1 MNQYGPAVVL
11 GCLIGAAILLDDFIT
26 PSVPT
31 RLMSLEAREVST
43 LHTEPHVKM
52 SIQKSKEN
60 AAAASKDIEIVVI
73 TDQAPVGEDDYGAV
87 NIDGV
92 ATPEIADAV
101 RAIVDKAREDGTPI
115 SPDALKAA
123 VMASIN
129 SVEPNSAI
137 EVNIDVEQA
146 PRP

>member
-1 MNQYGPAVVL
+1 MSQYGPAVVL
-11 GCLIGAAILLDDFIT
+11 GCLIGTAILLDDVIT
-26 PSVPT
+26 PSQPT

-73 TDQAPVGEDDYGAV
+73 TDQAPVGEDDHGAV

-92 ATPEIADAV
+92 ATAEIADAV

>member
-11 GCLIGAAILLDDFIT
+11 GCLIGAAILLDDVIT

-73 TDQAPVGEDDYGAV
+73 TDQAPVGEDDHGAV

-92 ATPEIADAV
+92 ATAEIADAV

-115 SPDALKAA
+115 SPEALKAA

>member
-1 MNQYGPAVVL
+1 MNQYGPVIVL
-11 GCLIGAAILLDDFIT
+11 GCLIGGAILLDDVIT
-26 PSVPT
+26 PSVPA

-73 TDQAPVGEDDYGAV
+73 TDQAPVGEDDHGAV

-92 ATPEIADAV
+92 ATAEIADAV

>member
-1 MNQYGPAVVL
+1 MNQYGPAVFL
-11 GCLIGAAILLDDFIT
+11 GCLIGAAILLDDVIT

-60 AAAASKDIEIVVI
+60 AAAASKHIEIVVI
-73 TDQAPVGEDDYGAV
+73 TDQAPVGEDDHGAV

-92 ATPEIADAV
+92 ATAEIADAV

-123 VMASIN
+123 VMASMD

-137 EVNIDVEQA
+137 EVNIDVE
-146 PRP
+146 

>member
-11 GCLIGAAILLDDFIT
+11 GCLIGAAILLDDVIT

-73 TDQAPVGEDDYGAV
+73 TDQAPVGEDDHGAV

-92 ATPEIADAV
+92 ATAEIADAV
-101 RAIVDKAREDGTPI
+101 RAIVDKAPEDGTPI

-123 VMASIN
+123 VMASMD

>member
-1 MNQYGPAVVL
+1 MNQYGPAIVL
-11 GCLIGAAILLDDFIT
+11 GCLIGAAILLDDVIT

-31 RLMSLEAREVST
+31 RLMSIEARELST
-43 LHTEPHVKM
+43 LHTEPHAKM
-52 SIQKSKEN
+52 LIQKSK
-60 AAAASKDIEIVVI
+60 ATAGAASKNIEIVVI
-73 TDQAPVGEDDYGAV
+73 TDQAPVAEDGLVAV
-87 NIDGV
+87 TVDGL
-92 ATPEIADAV
+92 ATAKIAGAV
-101 RAIVDKAREDGTPI
+101 RAVVDKAREDGTPL

-123 VMASIN
+123 VMASMN

>member
-11 GCLIGAAILLDDFIT
+11 GCLIGAAILLDDVIT

-52 SIQKSKEN
+52 SIQKSKVN
-60 AAAASKDIEIVVI
+60 AAAANKDIEIIVI
-73 TDQAPVGEDDYGAV
+73 TDQAPVGEDDHGAV

-92 ATPEIADAV
+92 ATAEIADAV

-123 VMASIN
+123 VMASIS

>member
-11 GCLIGAAILLDDFIT
+11 GCLIGAAILLDDVIT

-52 SIQKSKEN
+52 SIQKSKAN
-60 AAAASKDIEIVVI
+60 AGAASKDIEFVVV
-73 TDQAPVGEDDYGAV
+73 TDPATVAEDGLVAV
-87 NIDGV
+87 TVDGL
-92 ATPEIADAV
+92 ATAKIAGAV
-101 RAIVDKAREDGTPI
+101 RAVVDKAREDGTPI

-123 VMASIN
+123 L
-129 SVEPNSAI
+129 
-137 EVNIDVEQA
+137 
-146 PRP
+146 

>member
-11 GCLIGAAILLDDFIT
+11 GCLIGAAILLDDVIT

-73 TDQAPVGEDDYGAV
+73 TDQAPVGEDDHGAV
-87 NIDGV
+87 NIDGL
-92 ATPEIADAV
+92 ATAEIADAV

-129 SVEPNSAI
+129 SVEPHSAI